1 MWFLEE
7 FRVSEI
13 LCTTTFHTI
22 CTPSFD
28 IKCVQCTVERLV
40 NITSGGELGI
50 EGELIDFTTIKG
62 VHVCQVISL
71 DFESIHWS
79 SEQGLMNCTHIL

>member
-1 MWFLEE
+1 M
-7 FRVSEI
+7 
-13 LCTTTFHTI
+13 
-22 CTPSFD
+22 
-28 IKCVQCTVERLV
+28 ERLV